1 MNNLARS
8 RKLSRRRGCRR
19 NRYQHGAGLG
29 QTYGFGGSVDPTNP
43 SIGNAARVIPVSSCQ
58 TATSPGFLTNVSKS
72 GLPGF
77 AGGSR
82 RRNRKRM
89 NGGTYAR
96 GFEVVSP
103 NQIALTTNNY
113 SSCGEARS
121 LQNGGAGGN
130 QLGTIAVDAMVYEAP
145 RSGYSHM
152 PSNSYGGNVGSLADG
167 KTPFLLNVPY
177 STAGVA
183 SGACVKTGGGSRKNR
198 KASRKN
204 RKASRKNRRNSTC
217 SPKSRK

>member
-8 RKLSRRRGCRR
+8 RRLSRRRGCRR
-19 NRYQHGAGLG
+19 NRFQRGGGLG
-29 QTYGFGGSVDPTNP
+29 QSYGFAGSVDPTNP
-43 SIGNAARVIPVSSCQ
+43 GLGNAAQVVPFSSCQ
-58 TATSPGFLTNVSKS
+58 NATSPGYLSTYSKV

-82 RRNRKRM
+82 RHRRNRKRM
-89 NGGTYAR
+89 NGGTYTH

-113 SSCGEARS
+113 SGCGEGRS
-121 LQNGGAGGN
+121 LQRGGGN
-130 QLGTIAVDAMVYEAP
+130 QLGTLAADAMVYEAP
-145 RSGYSHM
+145 RSGYSHT
-152 PSNSYGGNVGSLADG
+152 PSNSYGGSVGNLADG

-177 STAGVA
+177 STTNVA

-204 RKASRKNRRNSTC
+204 RRNSTC
-217 SPKSRK
+217 ARKNRK